1 MSTFSGIGGKG
12 DKGSNKYK
20 SLNINNIYQGKS
32 VPTQKS
38 TGKQFTFNRKKCK
51 IFLYQILKKVSKSL
65 RKIRF
70 MRFRNIYLFSLDLYE
85 TDIKP

>member
-38 TGKQFTFNRKKCK
+38 TGKQFTFNRKKHQ
-51 IFLYQILKKVSKSL
+51 IFLYQI
-65 RKIRF
+65 
-70 MRFRNIYLFSLDLYE
+70 
-85 TDIKP
+85 

>member
-1 MSTFSGIGGKG
+1 MSTFSGIGGRG

-38 TGKQFTFNRKKCK
+38 TGNHNF
-51 IFLYQILKKVSKSL
+51 YV
-65 RKIRF
+65 
-70 MRFRNIYLFSLDLYE
+70 IYV
-85 TDIKP
+85 

>member
-38 TGKQFTFNRKKCK
+38 TGKQFTFNRKKTQN
-51 IFLYQILKKVSKSL
+51 ISLPNLKKNYQNL
-65 RKIRF
+65 
-70 MRFRNIYLFSLDLYE
+70 
-85 TDIKP
+85 

>member
-1 MSTFSGIGGKG
+1 MSTFSGIGGRG

-38 TGKQFTFNRKKCK
+38 TGKQ
-51 IFLYQILKKVSKSL
+51 
-65 RKIRF
+65 
-70 MRFRNIYLFSLDLYE
+70 M
-85 TDIKP
+85 

>member
-1 MSTFSGIGGKG
+1 MSTFSGIGGRG

-38 TGKQFTFNRKKCK
+38 TGKD
-51 IFLYQILKKVSKSL
+51 
-65 RKIRF
+65 
-70 MRFRNIYLFSLDLYE
+70 M
-85 TDIKP
+85 

>member
-1 MSTFSGIGGKG
+1 MSTFSGIGGRG

-38 TGKQFTFNRKKCK
+38 TGNHNF
-51 IFLYQILKKVSKSL
+51 YV
-65 RKIRF
+65 
-70 MRFRNIYLFSLDLYE
+70 IYVWESPLHNPVIVYIVNSLDISFHLI
-85 TDIKP
+85 TCI

>member
-38 TGKQFTFNRKKCK
+38 TGKQFTFNRKKHQL
-51 IFLYQILKKVSKSL
+51 FLYQILKKII
-65 RKIRF
+65 KIF
-70 MRFRNIYLFSLDLYE
+70 KKNKIYEIQKHLSIF
-85 TDIKP
+85 IGPV